1 MPRLLLIAV
10 LLAGCSSPDLRYN
23 GVDPQVTRV
32 GAYVFDVYALGDE
45 AQVIRTNMVAL
56 PDKTKVMAAAS
67 LAAEQATGCRAR
79 KNGVSGDAALVDV
92 RLVCPAGASG
102 G

>member
-1 MPRLLLIAV
+1 MPILLLIAMV
-10 LLAGCSSPDLRYN
+10 LTGCSSPALRYN
-23 GVDPQVTRV
+23 GVEPQVTRI

-56 PDKTKVMAAAS
+56 PDKAEVMAAAS

-92 RLVCPAGASG
+92 QLVCPKDG
-102 G
+102 